1 MSLRTFNRRN
11 GVDASGHRPPD
22 GGLAG
27 AVPPASFVLD

>member
-11 GVDASGHRPPD
+11 GLDARPPD

-27 AVPPASFVLD
+27 AVPRASFVLG